1 MSKSALVISG
11 GGSKG
16 AFAGGVAQYL
26 IENDKQEYDI
36 FMGTST
42 GSLLVSHLAANKINS
57 IKQAFTHVTQAS
69 IFSNNPF
76 VIKQKGKIVKTKI
89 NHFNVIKNFIRGKKT
104 FGESLN
110 LRQLLSKEISPSLF
124 EAIKTTSSE
133 VVVCVSN
140 LTLNKIEFKSI
151 SDCSYDDFI
160 DWIWISCNYLPFMSL
175 VVKNRYEYADGGFGC
190 IIAIE
195 EAIKRGATHVDA
207 IVLTTEEQQLNR
219 MRSRNAFDLL
229 LSTFDFMGNQIYL
242 DNLKVGELLAKKYN
256 VKLRL
261 FYTPRVLTTN
271 SLVFNQQEMEQWWSE
286 GWEHTR
292 KLLKNN
298 RQ

>member
-42 GSLLVSHLAANKINS
+42 GSLLISHLASNKINA

-292 KLLKNN
+292 KMLKNN

>member
-292 KLLKNN
+292 KMLKNN
-298 RQ
+298 QQ

>member
-42 GSLLVSHLAANKINS
+42 GSLLVSHLAANKINA

-292 KLLKNN
+292 KMLKNN

>member
-42 GSLLVSHLAANKINS
+42 GSLLVSHLAVNKINS

-124 EAIKTTSSE
+124 ESIKTTSSE

-292 KLLKNN
+292 KMLKNN

>member
-42 GSLLVSHLAANKINS
+42 GSLLVSHLAVNKINS

-292 KLLKNN
+292 NMLKNN

>member
-42 GSLLVSHLAANKINS
+42 GSLLISHLASNKINA
-57 IKQAFTHVTQAS
+57 IKQAFTHVKQAS

-124 EAIKTTSSE
+124 ESIKTTSSE

-229 LSTFDFMGNQIYL
+229 LSTFDFMGDQIYL
-242 DNLKVGELLAKKYN
+242 DNLKVGELLAKKHN

-292 KLLKNN
+292 NMLKNN

>member
-124 EAIKTTSSE
+124 EVIKTTSSE

-292 KLLKNN
+292 KMLKNN

>member
-42 GSLLVSHLAANKINS
+42 GSLLISHLASNKINA

-124 EAIKTTSSE
+124 ESIKTTSSE

-195 EAIKRGATHVDA
+195 EAIKRGATLVDA

-229 LSTFDFMGNQIYL
+229 LSTFDFMGDQIYL
-242 DNLKVGELLAKKYN
+242 DNLKVGELLAKKHN

-292 KLLKNN
+292 NMLKNN

>member
-292 KLLKNN
+292 KMLKNN

>member
-26 IENDKQEYDI
+26 IENEKQEYDI

-42 GSLLVSHLAANKINS
+42 GSLLISHLASNKINA

-292 KLLKNN
+292 KMLKNN

>member
-42 GSLLVSHLAANKINS
+42 GSLLVSHLAVNKINS

-190 IIAIE
+190 IVAIE
-195 EAIKRGATHVDA
+195 EAIKRGATLVDA

-229 LSTFDFMGNQIYL
+229 LSTFDFIWANG
-242 DNLKVGELLAKKYN
+242 
-256 VKLRL
+256 
-261 FYTPRVLTTN
+261 
-271 SLVFNQQEMEQWWSE
+271 
-286 GWEHTR
+286 
-292 KLLKNN
+292 
-298 RQ
+298 